1 MVYNSIGEIKFAHVI
16 FTAKFLETK
25 IIIGLPVRVSDSSK
39 IGANVGLLIIFTW
52 NYLKRFYHVSSI
64 LSVCKAAATLGDIAA

>member
-39 IGANVGLLIIFTW
+39 IGANVGLLIIFT
-52 NYLKRFYHVSSI
+52 
-64 LSVCKAAATLGDIAA
+64 